1 MEIIAVKIGQP
12 WWDETIEFAK
22 ICPWPPGRRLA
33 ERMTAGDY
41 KEWEQVFAAVRGG
54 KVIGFC
60 VFEENGT
67 VPPDLAVLH
76 PFINQVFVD
85 ETFRG
90 QRVSQALVNA
100 AIGRAKELGFE
111 RVYLKSEHR
120 GLYEKYGFRKI
131 ADFVPVTGRAD
142 QLFEYDIMP

>member
-1 MEIIAVKIGQP
+1 MEIIAVKKGQP

-22 ICPWPPGRRLA
+22 ICPWSPGRRLA

-41 KEWEQVFAAVRGG
+41 KDWEQVFAAVRGG

-90 QRVSQALVNA
+90 QRVSQALVDA

-111 RVYLKSEHR
+111 KVYLKSEHR